1 LPAHFHCLSFSER
14 IFRFKISEE
23 TLPGIGIGQLRVEE
37 VADPEIRFEIIQEE
51 GMEGNGLF
59 GFDEM
64 RQNQLILEGE
74 LDADLAGG
82 DEYLLNI
89 KVGRMKY

>member
-1 LPAHFHCLSFSER
+1 M
-14 IFRFKISEE
+14 
-23 TLPGIGIGQLRVEE
+23 PGIGIGQLRVEE
-37 VADPEIRFEIIQEE
+37 VADPEKVKFEIVREE